1 MVTTFPFLSLYCV
14 IPSETAQAPDI
25 KPKSFIFYFWDIS
38 RCHFSDTSVPPLC
51 HIGVTC
57 GSRDRH
63 NLYLYLLNSELI
75 DLRVRMRKSKCS
87 KWGSERG
94 EKVGSSRKVDW
105 IKIVALTCFL
115 IIQFVKG
122 QWLFSLRVNQSFG
135 LWRSSVRLPNKF
147 TNKGNQLMFALP
159 DGTQN
164 GIILLVYL
172 KTLVTARDPDTAGA
186 SWCVFS
192 PPGPRKFLNFEPH
205 RPRTNQKIS
214 DQLGCQY
221 RWKFFIQKAQNQFLH
236 KLIIIY

>member
-38 RCHFSDTSVPPLC
+38 RCHFRDTSVPFLC
-51 HIGVTC
+51 DIGFTWV
-57 GSRDRH
+57 SRDRH

-135 LWRSSVRLPNKF
+135 LWRSSVRLLNKF
-147 TNKGNQLMFALP
+147 TNKGLVNVRTTGWYTKRNNSIGILEHVSDCQGSRHRWCELMRAFP
-159 DGTQN
+159 TR
-164 GIILLVYL
+164 
-172 KTLVTARDPDTAGA
+172 TANISESRTA
-186 SWCVFS
+186 
-192 PPGPRKFLNFEPH
+192 PY
-205 RPRTNQKIS
+205 Q
-214 DQLGCQY
+214 D
-221 RWKFFIQKAQNQFLH
+221 
-236 KLIIIY
+236 